1 MLAGSLPAP
10 GIYEGGVTVEGGAV
24 PLWIPYLYIVP
35 SGVPFN
41 IIPLVGDGDNG
52 LAGQL
57 SGISF
62 MVLQVIDKQGVP
74 VSSVP
79 VRFSAAS
86 GGGRVTSSDFATDF
100 YGLAAARPILGPTPG
115 ANSYLATAGGLS
127 TGFSIT
133 GYAPPTIKAGGAVNA
148 ASFQA
153 GVAAGSYVALFG
165 SSLATGASVT
175 TTANLP
181 GGIGG
186 VSVSFDAPQVSVP
199 GHIHFVT
206 PEQMN
211 VQIPWEL
218 AGQPSAQIKVSIQGN
233 AGPLF
238 TLPLVSY
245 APAMFEYS
253 SGSSLFAAALDEN
266 FRVIGPANPASPGRT
281 IQLYANGLGPVT
293 NTPPSGDPTPLSPF
307 SQTTTPPTVTIG
319 GLNAP
324 VQFSGLSPT
333 LVGVYQLNVT
343 VPATGAGSKPVVINI
358 GGVASKASNI
368 VVQ

>member
-1 MLAGSLPAP
+1 
-10 GIYEGGVTVEGGAV
+10 
-24 PLWIPYLYIVP
+24 
-35 SGVPFN
+35 
-41 IIPLVGDGDNG
+41 
-52 LAGQL
+52 
-57 SGISF
+57 
-62 MVLQVIDKQGVP
+62 
-74 VSSVP
+74 
-79 VRFSAAS
+79 
-86 GGGRVTSSDFATDF
+86 
-100 YGLAAARPILGPTPG
+100 
-115 ANSYLATAGGLS
+115 
-127 TGFSIT
+127 
-133 GYAPPTIKAGGAVNA
+133 
-148 ASFQA
+148 
-153 GVAAGSYVALFG
+153 
-165 SSLATGASVT
+165 
-175 TTANLP
+175 
-181 GGIGG
+181 
-186 VSVSFDAPQVSVP
+186 
-199 GHIHFVT
+199 
-206 PEQMN
+206 MN

-233 AGPLF
+233 SGPLF

-266 FRVIGPANPASPGRT
+266 FNVIGPANPAGQGRI

-343 VPATGAGSKPVVINI
+343 VPTTGAGSKPVVINI
-358 GGVASKASNI
+358 GGAASRASNI